1 MDRKIAWSSG
11 RFDEIELVYEKAEG
25 NAGIGALL
33 EELETLALSEAHDHC
48 GLLRTE
54 KGPITA
60 EQFEAMSA
68 SDRETVIYL
77 LSGIGLADIALDYKA
92 AKITL
97 KLSPMIQNVMGCTV
111 FSILNR
117 LEKLDGSFSVRC
129 PKATLEIQVPLG
141 GKKGLMKWEMLI
153 MQLYPWL
160 SVREVSAHEVAQA
173 VNTST
178 KSDET
183 QMPKKKKGF
192 FWQTVWKVVAMS
204 KDVERF

>member
-25 NAGIGALL
+25 DTGIGTLM

-54 KGPITA
+54 KGPVTA
-60 EQFEAMSA
+60 EQFEAMSG
-68 SDRETVIYL
+68 SERETVLYL

-97 KLSPMIQNVMGCTV
+97 KLSPMIQNVMGCTM

-129 PKATLEIQVPLG
+129 PKATLEIQLPLG

-160 SVREVSAHEVAQA
+160 SVHEVSTNEVAQGREIPA
-173 VNTST
+173 

-183 QMPKKKKGF
+183 QTPKKKKGF
-192 FWQTVWKVVAMS
+192 FGKLFG
-204 KDVERF
+204 K

>member
-1 MDRKIAWSSG
+1 MMDRKIAWKSY

-25 NAGIGALL
+25 NSELGKLM
-33 EELETLALSEAHDHC
+33 EELEALALTEAHDNC
-48 GLLRTE
+48 GLLKTE
-54 KGPITA
+54 QGPITA
-60 EQFEAMSA
+60 EQFEAMSG

-92 AKITL
+92 AKIML
-97 KLSPMIQNVMGCTV
+97 KLSPMIQRVMGCTM

-117 LEKLDGSFSVRC
+117 LEKLDGSFNVRC

-160 SVREVSAHEVAQA
+160 SVHEVSTNEVSQTMDISAKSNEAQT
-173 VNTST
+173 V
-178 KSDET
+178 
-183 QMPKKKKGF
+183 KKKKGF
-192 FWQTVWKVVAMS
+192 FS
-204 KDVERF
+204 KLFGK